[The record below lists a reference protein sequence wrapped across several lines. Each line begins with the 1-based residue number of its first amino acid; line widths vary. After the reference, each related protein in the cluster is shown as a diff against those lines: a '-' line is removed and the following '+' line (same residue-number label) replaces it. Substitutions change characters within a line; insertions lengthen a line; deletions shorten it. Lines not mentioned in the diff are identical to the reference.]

1 MLGWML
7 NQLKREPV
15 GGGSGGGKK
24 PRIRFGKT
32 GPRGR
37 IYATTKGTVSIAKSK
52 FIRAGNGSRPA
63 IGAHLRYI
71 QERERGEHE
80 PERKFFDRDRQD
92 IERGEVF
99 ENMMANRGE
108 RTAMHTLILSPGD
121 NNVDIRE
128 YTRES
133 MNALEER
140 MGHGLDWYATIHE
153 NTAHWHAHVVI
164 AGKIP
169 GREREL
175 ERQEAR
181 GWEEGYNRMLA
192 KEFSW
197 KNQEQEIRELL
208 GDRYDE
214 RAAKDPREE
223 RRDEWSRWGS
233 GDEREPADAKIQD
246 LLFGDN
252 ARSPAELKTE
262 RMLDRLD
269 RQLAM
274 QEQAKDRGE
283 VYLDVNDLRELRAAG
298 NDYVHRER
306 SLERILDRAVDR
318 EFEREGP
325 ERSRDLELDRSRGFD
340 AEQSSWAQVSQTF
353 ELDRVHSETE
363 RTYEESMGRE
373 SGRDDEER
381 GREHDRGFDF
391 GR

>member
-1 MLGWML
+1 
-7 NQLKREPV
+7 
-15 GGGSGGGKK
+15 
-24 PRIRFGKT
+24 
-32 GPRGR
+32 
-37 IYATTKGTVSIAKSK
+37 
-52 FIRAGNGSRPA
+52 
-63 IGAHLRYI
+63 
-71 QERERGEHE
+71 
-80 PERKFFDRDRQD
+80 
-92 IERGEVF
+92 
-99 ENMMANRGE
+99 
-108 RTAMHTLILSPGD
+108 
-121 NNVDIRE
+121 
-128 YTRES
+128 
-133 MNALEER
+133 
-140 MGHGLDWYATIHE
+140 
-153 NTAHWHAHVVI
+153 
-164 AGKIP
+164 
-169 GREREL
+169 
-175 ERQEAR
+175 
-181 GWEEGYNRMLA
+181 MLA

-197 KNQEQEIRELL
+197 KNQEQELRELL

-233 GDEREPADAKIQD
+233 GDDREPADAKIQD

-274 QEQAKDRGE
+274 HGQAKDRGE

-306 SLERILDRAVDR
+306 SLERILDRAVER

-325 ERSRDLELDRSRGFD
+325 ERWRDRELERGRGFD

-373 SGRDDEER
+373 SGRDDDER
-381 GREHDRGFDF
+381 GREHDRGYDF